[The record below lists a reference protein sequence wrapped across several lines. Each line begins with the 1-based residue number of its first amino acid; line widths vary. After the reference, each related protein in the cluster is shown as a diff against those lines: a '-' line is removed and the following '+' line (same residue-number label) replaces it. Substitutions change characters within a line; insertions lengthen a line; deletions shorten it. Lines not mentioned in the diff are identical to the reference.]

1 MIPFFKSNIHKPLQ
15 LEVRASAIHGNGVF
29 ALTAIKKG
37 ALVEKAP
44 VILLS
49 KEDREYLQ
57 ATTLFRYYFVVPD
70 EKTPAALGLGYSS
83 VYNHSYTANAQ
94 YEMDVNNQCLIIKAC
109 TNIAAGEEI
118 TLNYNGSPNDAQ
130 TVYFN

>member
-57 ATTLFRYYFVVPD
+57 STTLFRYYFVVPD

-94 YEMDVNNQCLIIKAC
+94 YEMDVNNQCLIIKASKS
-109 TNIAAGEEI
+109 IAAGEEI